1 MQDIKLQNKND
12 YARAVC
18 HFLAEGLRT
27 RKIGLK
33 RAAEIAKK
41 VVDHMNLLDTER
53 DFLKL
58 VKELSID
65 FQELVK
71 LEDRIYLYIK
81 SDDRSRMETSVKEFA
96 VKLISQD
103 TKLALQIMEEAI
115 KDGADLKQLED
126 KFPQFKEFINKK

>member
-1 MQDIKLQNKND
+1 MQDLKLQNKND

-41 VVDHMNLLDTER
+41 VVAHMNLLDTER

-81 SDDRSRMETSVKEFA
+81 SDDRSRMEASVKEFA
-96 VKLISQD
+96 VRLISQD

-115 KDGADLKQLED
+115 KDGSDLKQLAD